1 MERNDYFLGMKGQ
14 YTFFHI
20 EFTSNSHRI
29 HILIHMLSTICEQI
43 ITFRRQNHTNKRF
56 QTLKNH
62 FLYST
67 AHEQERLRS
76 PENPAVWPD
85 LRILLY
91 AALRRG
97 AGDNGLPTYDRIPK
111 CDPAKIREINSR
123 YRHNIVSR
131 WISPIPRLEII
142 PAAVQRPRTCLC
154 AKIHTAVPQGLCSY
168 RKVP

>member
-76 PENPAVWPD
+76 PENPAV
-85 LRILLY
+85 
-91 AALRRG
+91 
-97 AGDNGLPTYDRIPK
+97 
-111 CDPAKIREINSR
+111 
-123 YRHNIVSR
+123 
-131 WISPIPRLEII
+131 
-142 PAAVQRPRTCLC
+142 
-154 AKIHTAVPQGLCSY
+154 
-168 RKVP
+168 